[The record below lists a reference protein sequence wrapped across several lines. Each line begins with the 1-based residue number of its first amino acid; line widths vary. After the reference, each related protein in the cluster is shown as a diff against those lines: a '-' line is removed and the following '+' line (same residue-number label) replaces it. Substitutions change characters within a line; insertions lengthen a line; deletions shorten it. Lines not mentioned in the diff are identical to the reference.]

1 MFRFAAPL
9 LLLTVLCVALPL
21 AGCRSG
27 NAAPGDG
34 PSAEP
39 LASGVVIL
47 AEVSGTDLPIESYG
61 LGLVDPAAFD
71 QLGLGEKFAALNV
84 GVDFDLHS
92 VILLSLGEQAT
103 GGYSAEITGLQ
114 LKGDLLYVQATAVAP
129 GPGDATTQ
137 AITYPYS
144 AVAVPKLPGGL
155 TLLSD
160 ITSLP

>member
-1 MFRFAAPL
+1 MPRPGPPIVS
-9 LLLTVLCVALPL
+9 LTALGLVLVLT
-21 AGCRSG
+21 GCRSG
-27 NAAPGDG
+27 DAGLDDG
-34 PSAEP
+34 PSTEP

-47 AEVSGTDLPIESYG
+47 AQVAGTDLPIETYG
-61 LGLVDPAAFD
+61 LGLVDPGAFG
-71 QLGLGEKFAALNV
+71 QLGLDEKFTELEV
-84 GVDFDLHS
+84 GVDFDMHS
-92 VILLSLGEQAT
+92 VILLSLGQQPT

-129 GPGDATTQ
+129 GPDDATTK